1 MKLEDFFD
9 RSEKET
15 LSGDRGVGDAAPH
28 RGIEEAEPS
37 PPQANLYIVGVGY
50 DGEKGSAYLKLY
62 GPESGRIYRWYDN
75 TSHKPYCFSK
85 LPVEELEKIE
95 ALAKHP
101 GLLRL
106 ESVEKYDALRD
117 QRIRVSKIVAKD
129 PLSIGGR
136 PSGSIRDLIEAWE
149 ADIKYVE
156 SYLYDRGI
164 IPGMSYTL
172 VDGDLKEAWPSM
184 EAAPELTELK
194 MGFETKRGGEE
205 YARLL
210 KRWIT
215 LLEYPVPEY
224 IRAAVDIEVH
234 SEVDRIPDP
243 EEAMEPVI
251 CIGIAGSDGFKT
263 ALLLRREGVEEGV
276 RELPEGLQ
284 LRYCD
289 DEAELIREA
298 FTQLSKYPFIITFN
312 GDDFDLKYLYHRAL
326 NLGFPKESIP
336 IILSRDSASLVDGI
350 HIDLYKFFFNRSI
363 QVYAFSQK
371 YRENTLD
378 EVGRSLI
385 QTGKVEIDKPISE
398 LPYRDLAAYCF
409 RDAEI
414 NLKLTSFNDNL
425 VMKLVTLLSR
435 ISCLTMED
443 VSRQGVS
450 SWIRSMLYREHRIRG
465 ILIPRSD
472 EILELKGFTTTKA
485 IIKGKKYKGAI
496 VVEPKPGIHFDVA
509 VLDFASLYPS
519 IIKMW
524 NLGYETILCPHED
537 PECREN
543 RVPGTPLWVCK
554 KNTSL
559 ESLLIGSLR
568 DLRVKWYKPRS
579 KDKSIPEN
587 LRSLYNV
594 IQNALK
600 VVLNASY
607 GVFGA
612 ESFSLYCPPVAEATA
627 AIGRFLIGKAI
638 DKAKALGVDVI
649 YGDTDSIFLGNPRRE
664 QLEELQA
671 WSEKELGMELEM
683 DKQYRYVALSSR
695 KKNYLGVLPDGSV
708 DIKGLTGKKR
718 HIPQFLKKAF
728 YEMIDILSR
737 VRDEEEFERAR
748 SLIREIVVKCYNK
761 LKNRSYPLEE
771 LAFSVMISK
780 STGKYDKTTPQ
791 HVKAAKLLEDR
802 GYEVKPGDIISFVK
816 VMGEPGVKPCR
827 LASINEVDV
836 KKYIEYMDSTFEQ
849 VLDALGISF
858 EELIGNRRLESFFT
872 LDATS

>member
-1 MKLEDFFD
+1 MKLEDFFGRLDGEIVD
-9 RSEKET
+9 R
-15 LSGDRGVGDAAPH
+15 AAFV
-28 RGIEEAEPS
+28 EEAMNYVRLNEAS
-37 PPQANLYIVGVGY
+37 SSSNFYIVGVGY
-50 DGEKGSAYLKLY
+50 DGEKGVAYLKLY
-62 GPESGRIYRWYDN
+62 GPEDRKIHRWYDN
-75 TSHKPYCFSK
+75 SFHKPYCFSK
-85 LPVEELEKIE
+85 LPLEEVEEIE
-95 ALAKHP
+95 AVAKHP

-117 QRIRVSKIVAKD
+117 QRIYVTKIVAKD

-136 PSGSIRDLIEAWE
+136 PSGSIRDLIKAWE

-156 SYLYDRGI
+156 SYMYDRGI
-164 IPGMSYTL
+164 VPGMRYTL
-172 VDGDLKEAWPSM
+172 MDGDLRESWPPIEATPRFKV
-184 EAAPELTELK
+184 EY
-194 MGFETKRGGEE
+194 GGEE
-205 YARLL
+205 YGRLL
-210 KRWIT
+210 RRWIT
-215 LLEYPVPEY
+215 LLECPVPDY
-224 IRAAVDIEVH
+224 LRAAVDIEVY
-234 SEVDRIPDP
+234 SEADRIPDP
-243 EEAMEPVI
+243 GEASKPII
-251 CIGIAGSDGFKT
+251 CISVIGSDGRKIV
-263 ALLLRREGVEEGV
+263 LLLKRERVEEGV
-276 RELPEGLQ
+276 KKLPEGLE
-284 LRYCD
+284 LRYYE
-289 DEAELIREA
+289 DEVDLISEA
-298 FTQLSKYPFIITFN
+298 FSQLSKYPVIVTFN

-326 NLGFPKESIP
+326 NLGFTKETIP
-336 IILSRDSASLVDGI
+336 IILFRDYASLVDGI

-363 QVYAFSQK
+363 QVYAFSQR

-385 QTGKVEIDKPISE
+385 QTGKMEIDKPISE
-398 LPYRDLAAYCF
+398 LPYMELAAYCF

-414 NLKLTSFNDNL
+414 NLKLTSFNDDL
-425 VMKLVTLLSR
+425 VMKLMTLLSR
-435 ISCLTMED
+435 ISCLTLED

-450 SWIRSMLYREHRIRG
+450 SWIRSMLYREHRVRG
-465 ILIPRSD
+465 VLIPRSD

-496 VVEPKPGIHFDVA
+496 VVEPKPGIHFNVA

-524 NLGYETILCPHED
+524 NLGYETVLCPHED
-537 PECREN
+537 SECREN
-543 RVPGTPLWVCK
+543 KVPDTPLWVCK

-568 DLRVKWYKPRS
+568 DLRVKWYKHRS
-579 KDKSIPEN
+579 RDRSISEN

-638 DKAKALGVDVI
+638 EKAEALGVDVV
-649 YGDTDSIFLGNPRRE
+649 YGDTDSIFLGNPDKE
-664 QLEELQA
+664 QLEELLG
-671 WSEKELGMELEM
+671 WSERELGMELEI

-695 KKNYLGVLPDGSV
+695 KKNYLGVLQDGSV
-708 DIKGLTGKKR
+708 DVKGLTGKKR
-718 HIPQFLKKAF
+718 HIPRFIKRAF

-737 VRDEEEFERAR
+737 VRSEEEFERAKG
-748 SLIREIVVKCYNK
+748 LIREIVVKCYFG
-761 LKNRSYPLEE
+761 LKNRSYPLDE

-780 STGKYDKTTPQ
+780 ATGRYDKTTPQ
-791 HVKAAKLLEDR
+791 HVKAAKLLEGR

-816 VMGEPGVKPCR
+816 VVGEPGVKPCR

-836 KKYIEYMDSTFEQ
+836 KKYLEYMDSTFEQ
-849 VLDALGISF
+849 VLDALGLSF
-858 EELIGNRRLESFFT
+858 EELIGNRRLESFF
-872 LDATS
+872 A